1 MFIKLYE
8 SALFLKYYNVKL
20 HINTKYF
27 GETLEGTG
35 QAEDYRLKLSPKK
48 ASQQYGVIKKPVNEF
63 VKTHLLA
70 ISLGFMSQ
78 TLYCIKKTIRY
89 AYGSEKVSP
98 LSKNASLR
106 AKIYIG
112 QPTKYSTR
120 GDAI

>member
-27 GETLEGTG
+27 GETLEGPGQVKTTG
-35 QAEDYRLKLSPKK
+35 QVSLRKRANNTEYC
-48 ASQQYGVIKKPVNEF
+48 KKPVNEF

-78 TLYCIKKTIRY
+78 TLFIHK
-89 AYGSEKVSP
+89 
-98 LSKNASLR
+98 SL
-106 AKIYIG
+106 
-112 QPTKYSTR
+112 
-120 GDAI
+120 

>member
-27 GETLEGTG
+27 GETLEEQDKLKTTG
-35 QAEDYRLKLSPKK
+35 CPLSEPTIR
-48 ASQQYGVIKKPVNEF
+48 SIEKKPVNEF

-78 TLYCIKKTIRY
+78 TLYDIDKLFVIVITFYFID
-89 AYGSEKVSP
+89 KVVSFIF
-98 LSKNASLR
+98 NVFNCFF
-106 AKIYIG
+106 G
-112 QPTKYSTR
+112 FTR
-120 GDAI
+120 SFIVLTFFF

>member
-35 QAEDYRLKLSPKK
+35 QVKTTGQAAPKK
-48 ASQQYGVIKKPVNEF
+48 GANNTPYCKKKPVNEF
-63 VKTHLLA
+63 VKIHLLA

-78 TLYCIKKTIRY
+78 TL
-89 AYGSEKVSP
+89 
-98 LSKNASLR
+98 
-106 AKIYIG
+106 
-112 QPTKYSTR
+112 
-120 GDAI
+120 

>member
-35 QAEDYRLKLSPKK
+35 QAEDYRLKLSLRK
-48 ASQQYGVIKKPVNEF
+48 SQQYGVLKKPVNEF

-70 ISLGFMSQ
+70 ILGFMSQ
-78 TLYCIKKTIRY
+78 TF
-89 AYGSEKVSP
+89 
-98 LSKNASLR
+98 
-106 AKIYIG
+106 
-112 QPTKYSTR
+112 
-120 GDAI
+120 

>member
-20 HINTKYF
+20 HINIKYF

-35 QAEDYRLKLSPKK
+35 QAEDYRLKLSPRKR
-48 ASQQYGVIKKPVNEF
+48 ANNTEYCNKPVNEF

-78 TLYCIKKTIRY
+78 TRWCFIK
-89 AYGSEKVSP
+89 
-98 LSKNASLR
+98 
-106 AKIYIG
+106 YIS
-112 QPTKYSTR
+112 YML
-120 GDAI
+120 DA

>member
-48 ASQQYGVIKKPVNEF
+48 ASQQYGIVNKKPVNEF

-70 ISLGFMSQ
+70 ISRVYVPDSQ
-78 TLYCIKKTIRY
+78 Y
-89 AYGSEKVSP
+89 
-98 LSKNASLR
+98 
-106 AKIYIG
+106 
-112 QPTKYSTR
+112 
-120 GDAI
+120 

>member
-27 GETLEGTG
+27 GETLEGPG

-48 ASQQYGVIKKPVNEF
+48 ASQQYGVLKPVNEF

-70 ISLGFMSQ
+70 ISRVYVPDSF
-78 TLYCIKKTIRY
+78 YFRIKF
-89 AYGSEKVSP
+89 
-98 LSKNASLR
+98 
-106 AKIYIG
+106 
-112 QPTKYSTR
+112 
-120 GDAI
+120 

>member
-48 ASQQYGVIKKPVNEF
+48 ASQQYGVLKKPVNEF

-78 TLYCIKKTIRY
+78 TLYILM
-89 AYGSEKVSP
+89 VV
-98 LSKNASLR
+98 
-106 AKIYIG
+106 
-112 QPTKYSTR
+112 
-120 GDAI
+120 DD

>member
-20 HINTKYF
+20 HINIKYF

-35 QAEDYRLKLSPKK
+35 QAEDYRLKLSLRNEPTIR
-48 ASQQYGVIKKPVNEF
+48 SIVNKKPVNEF

-78 TLYCIKKTIRY
+78 TLLLII
-89 AYGSEKVSP
+89 
-98 LSKNASLR
+98 
-106 AKIYIG
+106 
-112 QPTKYSTR
+112 
-120 GDAI
+120 